1 MSKRKSRSRKKK
13 REAGPDLWFGLIF
26 GLLAG
31 ILGNLFVKFFSHLIT
46 PDPFYSLVGTILT
59 GFALVVSLSVL
70 WIEFIKSLD
79 VKAEDL

>member
-1 MSKRKSRSRKKK
+1 MPKRRKRKVKVKKV
-13 REAGPDLWFGLIF
+13 APDLWFGLIF

-31 ILGNLFVKFFSHLIT
+31 ILGNLFVKFFSQLIT
-46 PDPFYSLVGTILT
+46 PDPFLSLLGTIIT
-59 GFALVVSLSVL
+59 GFALVVSLSIL

>member
-1 MSKRKSRSRKKK
+1 MPKRKARNKPK

-46 PDPFYSLVGTILT
+46 PDPFFSLVGTILT
-59 GFALVVSLSVL
+59 GFALVVSLSIL

-79 VKAEDL
+79 VKEEDL